1 VIVELLFSVLKI
13 VLVIG
18 FCLNFSAIAV
28 WADRR
33 QSAMVQHRVGPN
45 RAVVNVPSFI
55 IRGALA
61 APGFLIGALMFF
73 SLGLAGSPGSAIS
86 RMGVS
91 LHMAVFVAWF
101 SLTVLAWR
109 VHRAGALNAVEELLG
124 QNLPRTYFYTGMVL
138 HMVVFIVNSII
149 EKRLAEG
156 AFSGATAFALA
167 KGTAAFLGGLM
178 AASGVYASMRVPPG
192 KIGIRLAGT
201 LHGIA
206 DAVKMMFKED
216 FIPKNADRVL
226 HALGPMV
233 AMFPALVVMAVTP
246 FGDQLCFQDVPQL
259 ADGKMLKPD
268 GVFQFNEIL
277 HVTQVMPR
285 GGVCEGHSVSM
296 QIADLNVGILYL
308 FAMSSTGVI
317 GAAIAGWASD
327 NKFSLL
333 GGLRAASQMVSYEV
347 AMGLSLMGLLLIYG
361 TVRLG
366 PMVQWQNDF
375 AWGVFVQPLAFL
387 MFLAATM
394 AETKRVPFDQ
404 PEGESEIVAG
414 YFLEYSGFK
423 FGMFM
428 AGEYVEVLTASAL
441 IITLFFGGYSLPFL
455 YSDGIH
461 VTFGDT
467 TLLQFK
473 MNHLAVTIIQVLT
486 FFGKTLLFSWLQIFF
501 RWTLPRF
508 RYDQLMKFGWTV
520 LLPVAI
526 GNLIVTAV
534 VVVALDAA
542 GPGAARLLTMAGQ
555 LTQFVVA
562 AGLLA
567 LPAGVIWLL
576 LRPVETKRFFA
587 STTAEAVDAR
597 GGVKPTPMQ
606 A

>member
-1 VIVELLFSVLKI
+1 MVELLFTTLKI
-13 VLVIG
+13 ILIIG

-45 RAVVNVPSFI
+45 RAVINLPAFVV
-55 IRGALA
+55 RGILA
-61 APGFLIGALMFF
+61 GPGVLIGALAFF
-73 SLGLAGSPGSAIS
+73 SLGMAPNPASALD
-86 RMGVS
+86 RAGVS
-91 LHMAVFVAWF
+91 LHLIVFVLWF
-101 SLTVLAWR
+101 SLMVLAWR
-109 VHRAGALNAVEELLG
+109 IHRAGALNAVEEVIG
-124 QNLPRTYFYTGMVL
+124 GNLPRTYFYTGMVL
-138 HMVVFIVNSII
+138 HMVVFIVNAIL
-149 EKRLAEG
+149 EKRLA
-156 AFSGATAFALA
+156 SGAITGVAAYATGKGMAAL
-167 KGTAAFLGGLM
+167 LGGVM
-178 AASGVYASMRVPPG
+178 AACGVYASMRVPNG

-216 FIPKNADRVL
+216 FVPKNADRLL

-246 FGDQLCFQDVPQL
+246 FGDQLCFQDIAQRLPDGSL
-259 ADGKMLKPD
+259 AKPD
-268 GVFQFNEIL
+268 GVFQFNEVL
-277 HVTQVMPR
+277 HVTTLMPR
-285 GGVCEGHSVSM
+285 DGVCEGHSVNM

-375 AWGVFVQPLAFL
+375 AWGVFVQPIAFL

-441 IITLFFGGYSLPFL
+441 IVTLFFGGYALPFL
-455 YSDGIH
+455 YSDGIN

-473 MNHLAVTIIQVLT
+473 MNHVAVTVIQVLT
-486 FFGKTLLFSWLQIFF
+486 FFGKTLLFSWFQIFF

-508 RYDQLMKFGWTV
+508 RYDQLMKFGWTT
-520 LLPVAI
+520 LLPLAI
-526 GNLIVTAV
+526 GNLVVTAV
-534 VVVALDAA
+534 VVIALDSA
-542 GPGAARLLTMAGQ
+542 GPGVARLLTMAGQ
-555 LTQFVVA
+555 LSQFLVVF
-562 AGLLA
+562 GLVAMPVGL
-567 LPAGVIWLL
+567 IWLM
-576 LRPVETKRFFA
+576 LRPVETKRFFD
-587 STTAEAVDAR
+587 STSARLVSER
-597 GGVKPTPMQ
+597 GGIKATPMQ

>member
-1 VIVELLFSVLKI
+1 
-13 VLVIG
+13 
-18 FCLNFSAIAV
+18 
-28 WADRR
+28 
-33 QSAMVQHRVGPN
+33 
-45 RAVVNVPSFI
+45 
-55 IRGALA
+55 
-61 APGFLIGALMFF
+61 
-73 SLGLAGSPGSAIS
+73 
-86 RMGVS
+86 
-91 LHMAVFVAWF
+91 MAVFVAWF